1 LSLEL
6 EESSQYPEVI
16 GDRKLIR
23 FLRGH
28 DHNIDKVYELVSKF
42 LKWRKEFNVDEI
54 RERIIEE
61 DLNHPTKF

>member
-6 EESSQYPEVI
+6 EESPQYPEVI

-28 DHNIDKVYELVSKF
+28 DHNIDKVCELVSKF